1 MMEDKVI
8 SFTKLG
14 TVKNKNFELTYAD
27 FLDKLEKF
35 IRHNIDSYKVYY
47 NPYEECY
54 EIIYQGVRYKVHYGK
69 EKLSKK
75 CERKDLVETLDRLVN
90 LTKKQI
96 VDKEADKLL
105 EDKQNKKEETILRNG
120 DKGIFYSDEDKQ
132 IYLELKAKLERN
144 EPLTDG
150 LLSEAYDVIRERQL
164 DLNALIIT
172 TGIIIGTC
180 ILGLTSVIG
189 KTLALSSV
197 IYNGAN
203 LGIAFISGVINWVRD
218 DYSDER
224 RVISPNYYILAG
236 LVGLGKMGKEFV
248 IRLSKRR
255 EEKRKFK
262 LLKKSIEK
270 TKTTKKP
277 KTLEVEDVVEKK
289 KVIEE
294 KPKKENGLMQQALKE
309 FVLVHDKILKVIDKK
324 KKEQF
329 ARELLE
335 ITNTYKE
342 EIEKEGNN
350 NTIHKNLFD
359 RIVSLDFRVDEA
371 LKEEQQEKHTQQEF
385 DSLIEEVDRVTM
397 SARR

>member
-1 MMEDKVI
+1 MEDKVI

-96 VDKEADKLL
+96 ADKEADKLL

-150 LLSEAYDVIRERQL
+150 LLSEAYDVIREKQL

-197 IYNGAN
+197 IY
-203 LGIAFISGVINWVRD
+203 
-218 DYSDER
+218 
-224 RVISPNYYILAG
+224 
-236 LVGLGKMGKEFV
+236 
-248 IRLSKRR
+248 
-255 EEKRKFK
+255 
-262 LLKKSIEK
+262 
-270 TKTTKKP
+270 
-277 KTLEVEDVVEKK
+277 
-289 KVIEE
+289 
-294 KPKKENGLMQQALKE
+294 
-309 FVLVHDKILKVIDKK
+309 KILSGWYLFSLSYIVAISVVP
-324 KKEQF
+324 
-329 ARELLE
+329 
-335 ITNTYKE
+335 YKYAP
-342 EIEKEGNN
+342 
-350 NTIHKNLFD
+350 
-359 RIVSLDFRVDEA
+359 LDFLNIIGGISFESVSSA
-371 LKEEQQEKHTQQEF
+371 T
-385 DSLIEEVDRVTM
+385 SITSAPWEV
-397 SARR
+397 